1 MEILNN
7 EQYIEFI
14 KKTIKEEGWKI
25 ADTANKLALEKKKIT
40 TNQYSEAAQII
51 VSAYLAN

>member
-1 MEILNN
+1 MEILNH